1 MAVSVNTV
9 YQTVLYILN
18 KEQRGYI
25 TPAEF
30 NSLATQVQDE
40 IFQSYFPD
48 GNQVN
53 RLNQNN
59 TQNDTEFFNMFK
71 DINYKLYPFEKTLQ
85 FSYSSIGNCY
95 YSPNSNPNIYKIG
108 QVITNYSGQPQ
119 YSSITQLVSKKDF
132 NKITRS
138 KLTSPTKSYPLFY
151 TENNNIFY
159 AIVNINTPGLGYV
172 NGSSHTTTGG
182 TGTGFELTVTTGTGG
197 IVLSVNVTNYGSGY
211 SAGDVLT
218 VTGGTTSASITVT
231 PITQLVLK
239 ISPLPSSSNDTV
251 FVDCITSPKN
261 PNWGFTTGG
270 LSQYVFTPVGSIGS
284 SSVDFELDTSEQT
297 NLITGILKYCGI
309 IINDPLIIQAAT
321 QESAQVEANE
331 KS

>member
-30 NSLATQVQDE
+30 NSLAAQVQQE
-40 IFQSYFPD
+40 IFESYFPD

-53 RLNQNN
+53 RFNQNN

-71 DINYKLYPFEKTLQ
+71 DINYKLYPFEKTIE
-85 FSYSSIGNCY
+85 FTYSSAGSCN
-95 YSPNSNPNIYKIG
+95 YSASTNPTIYKIG
-108 QVITNYSGQPQ
+108 QVITNYSGQPS

-138 KLTSPTKSYPLFY
+138 KLTAPTKSYPLFY
-151 TENNNIFY
+151 TENNNIFN
-159 AIVNINTPGLGYV
+159 ATVNINTPGLGYV
-172 NGSSHTTTGG
+172 DGSSHGTTGG
-182 TGTGFELTVTTGTGG
+182 TGSGFTVTVTTGTGG
-197 IVLSVNVTNYGSGY
+197 IVSSVLVTDYGSGY

-218 VTGGTTSASITVT
+218 IAGGTTSASITIT

-239 ISPLPSSSNDTV
+239 ISPLPNSSGDTV
-251 FVDCITSPKN
+251 FVDCLTNPST
-261 PNWGFTTGG
+261 PNWGFTSGS
-270 LSQYVFTPVGSIGS
+270 LNQYIFQPVGFTGS
-284 SSVDFELDTSEQT
+284 TSVDFELDISEQT
-297 NLITGILKYCGI
+297 NIIVNILKYCGI
-309 IINDPLIIQAAT
+309 IINDPLIIQAAA
-321 QESAQVEANE
+321 QEAQATEVNE